1 MKIKNTTLSAL
12 LISLTIVL
20 LALNTLL
27 PISTISILTVT
38 STIIPIAIIKTSVR
52 NSILIYISSSLLGL
66 LLLPKDIVILYI
78 MFFGIYGLI
87 KFFIEKLNNLYFE
100 IPLKIIFSSLV
111 LLVYYFVFN
120 SFINLSN
127 IDLPLYLI
135 FIGANIAFLIY
146 DYALTM
152 LISYYIEKINNR
164 L

>member
-12 LISLTIVL
+12 LVSLTIVL
-20 LALNTLL
+20 LALNTIL

-38 STIIPIAIIKTSVR
+38 SAIIPIAIIKTSVR

-152 LISYYIEKINNR
+152 LISYYIEKTNNR

>member
-12 LISLTIVL
+12 LVSLTIVL
-20 LALNTLL
+20 LALNTIL

-38 STIIPIAIIKTSVR
+38 SAIIPIAIIKTSVR

>member
-20 LALNTLL
+20 LALNTIL

-38 STIIPIAIIKTSVR
+38 SSIIPIAIIKTSVR

-66 LLLPKDIVILYI
+66 LLLPKDTVILYI

>member
-12 LISLTIVL
+12 LVSLTIVL
-20 LALNTLL
+20 LALNTIL

-38 STIIPIAIIKTSVR
+38 SAIIPIAIIKTSVR

-87 KFFIEKLNNLYFE
+87 KFFNKKLNNLYFE